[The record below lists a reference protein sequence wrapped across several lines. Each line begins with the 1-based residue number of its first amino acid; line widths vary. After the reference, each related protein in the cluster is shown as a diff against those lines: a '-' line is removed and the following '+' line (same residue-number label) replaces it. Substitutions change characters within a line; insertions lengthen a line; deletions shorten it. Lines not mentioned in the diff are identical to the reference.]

1 MPHAFS
7 QSCLILTI
15 GWENMKDIIFNVF
28 VLLTVIPCFWVALSS
43 NIVHAAFSLLITLF
57 GIAGLYVL
65 LGADF
70 IGVVQVI
77 VYIGGILVLIIF
89 GVMMTQRGKL
99 LPLSIQLPGKVFGA
113 VLTGV
118 ILAALL
124 LAATRSLWPVAASI
138 GEPQP
143 TSAAIGD
150 LLLGKYLIPFE
161 VASVL
166 LLAALVGAVLIV
178 RRSVRGE

>member
-1 MPHAFS
+1 
-7 QSCLILTI
+7 
-15 GWENMKDIIFNVF
+15 
-28 VLLTVIPCFWVALSS
+28 
-43 NIVHAAFSLLITLF
+43 
-57 GIAGLYVL
+57 
-65 LGADF
+65 
-70 IGVVQVI
+70 VI

-124 LAATRSLWPVAASI
+124 LVATRSLWPVAVVL

-161 VASVL
+161 IASVL

>member
-1 MPHAFS
+1 MRESAK
-7 QSCLILTI
+7 
-15 GWENMKDIIFNVF
+15 MKEIIFNVF

-43 NIVHAAFSLLITLF
+43 NIVHAAFSLLVTLF
-57 GIAGLYVL
+57 GVAGLYVL
-65 LGADF
+65 MGADF

-99 LPLSIQLPGKVFGA
+99 LPLSVQLPGKFIG
-113 VLTGV
+113 
-118 ILAALL
+118 ALL
-124 LAATRSLWPVAASI
+124 SGIIFVALILAATRSLWPVAVSL
-138 GEPQP
+138 GEPEP
-143 TSAAIGD
+143 TSAAIGN

-161 VASVL
+161 VASIL